1 MININKN
8 HHERLH
14 KKCKP
19 LYDYCS
25 FVDRTKTNLKKNM
38 DREAAIDEALDWAIE
53 QNLLE
58 GLIKEQRAQVKM
70 DILTNFDQEQ
80 YDRNRRREGAQEK
93 LIEVAKSFYANG
105 VSIEIIANSLHM
117 TEDQVREI
125 VKEPVPAKTN

>member
-8 HHERLH
+8 HNETLH
-14 KKCKP
+14 KNCKP

-25 FVDRTKTNLKKNM
+25 FVDRIKTNIKNNM
-38 DREAAIDEALDWAIE
+38 EKEAAIDEAIDWAIK

-58 GLIKEQRAQVKM
+58 GYIEEQRAEVKAV
-70 DILTNFDQEQ
+70 ILTDFDQEQ